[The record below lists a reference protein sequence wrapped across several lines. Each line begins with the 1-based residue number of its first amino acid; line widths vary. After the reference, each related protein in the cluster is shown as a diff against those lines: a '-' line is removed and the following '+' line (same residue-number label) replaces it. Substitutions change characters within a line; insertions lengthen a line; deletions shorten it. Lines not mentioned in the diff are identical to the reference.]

1 MENILY
7 LNRSGL
13 EADIKKMRNGLEAFQ
28 SAVKEI
34 NAGVD
39 AAPEDWKGATQTA
52 YLDRYNDLRSVI
64 TTDIPESVQGMID
77 FMENFLNNMMDGDAQ
92 GASGLRG

>member
-1 MENILY
+1 
-7 LNRSGL
+7 
-13 EADIKKMRNGLEAFQ
+13 MRRRKTGRVQ
-28 SAVKEI
+28 H
-34 NAGVD
+34 
-39 AAPEDWKGATQTA
+39 
-52 YLDRYNDLRSVI
+52 LDRYNDLRSVI